1 MLLTSIVPTYYTLSD
16 ATTLFLL
23 LLFFLESDG
32 DIATILTH
40 ALLQTGNFNIMSLL
54 LEHFITKY
62 YN

>member
-23 LLFFLESDG
+23 LLFSESDG